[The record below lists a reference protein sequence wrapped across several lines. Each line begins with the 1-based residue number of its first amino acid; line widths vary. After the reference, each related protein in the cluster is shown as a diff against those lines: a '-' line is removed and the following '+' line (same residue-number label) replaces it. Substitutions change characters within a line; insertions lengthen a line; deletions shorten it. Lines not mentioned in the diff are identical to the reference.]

1 MKKISEDESKTM
13 TAYEVSIC
21 KLAAYDNVDC
31 FDLDEEFGI
40 YPLESET
47 AEKIV

>member
-1 MKKISEDESKTM
+1 M

-21 KLAAYDNVDC
+21 KLAAYDNIEC

-40 YPLESET
+40 KLVDESS
-47 AEKIV
+47 KVVV